1 MQFFGHV
8 AVVDVE
14 GSDAGLERTQ
24 HRLQVLGA
32 VVQVDGQ
39 VVLAALVAL
48 QLAPL
53 GVAAEPLLDQVVG
66 QPAGAIGELRPR
78 EATVAMH
85 QAHLVGTRGGDRFVH
100 VGDRELNGTHGS

>member
-1 MQFFGHV
+1 MKKI
-8 AVVDVE
+8 
-14 GSDAGLERTQ
+14 GL
-24 HRLQVLGA
+24 
-32 VVQVDGQ
+32 
-39 VVLAALVAL
+39 LVAPVL
-48 QLAPL
+48 LAL
-53 GVAAEPLLDQVVG
+53 GCGGIDSLFDQVVG